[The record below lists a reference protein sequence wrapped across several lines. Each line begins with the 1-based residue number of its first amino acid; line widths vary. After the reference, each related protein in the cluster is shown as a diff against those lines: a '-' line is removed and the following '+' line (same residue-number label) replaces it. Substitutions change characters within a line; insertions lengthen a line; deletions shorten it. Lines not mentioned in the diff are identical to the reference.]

1 MRFLEYLKDGLTNI
15 GATVTDKDKG
25 FVLKHGTNKIEV
37 RVQREKHRQYW
48 MGFDFSEVCEEYYI
62 YTITLYNNKNNHVI
76 KNLVDSDIDI
86 DIAISEIQAKY
97 FE

>member
-1 MRFLEYLKDGLTNI
+1 MRFIEDLKDGLINV

-25 FVLKHGTNKIEV
+25 FVFKYGSNKVEV

-48 MGFDFSEVCEEYYI
+48 MGFDFSDVCEEYYV
-62 YTITLYNNKNNHVI
+62 YTVTLYNNKNNHII

-86 DIAISEIQAKY
+86 AISEIQTKY
-97 FE
+97 FA